1 MHRLTLRARGELW
14 RAPPA
19 PHFSCPMNPL
29 NRRSFVQLALS
40 TAPLALLGAT
50 PDAAA
55 SRSPVVGAGQDREG
69 ATRGQQFKVL
79 SQETNGAMFVMEM
92 VRRAKGGPDRHL
104 HHEQDELFYV
114 LEGDFLFEIGSDR
127 YGLKTGDCVLGPRGI
142 PHAYLFLGPD
152 TGRLLISYAPAGK
165 MEEYFKQF
173 TGPRAPRQPAA
184 TPQEAEARKVASY
197 ARYGMEYLGP
207 PITE

>member
-1 MHRLTLRARGELW
+1 
-14 RAPPA
+14 
-19 PHFSCPMNPL
+19 MNQL
-29 NRRSFVQLALS
+29 DRRSFVQLALA
-40 TAPLALLGAT
+40 TAPFALLGAT
-50 PDAAA
+50 PDAP
-55 SRSPVVGAGQDREG
+55 SSVSPVVRAGEGREG
-69 ATRGQQFKVL
+69 RRQFKVL
-79 SQETNGAMFVMEM
+79 SKETNGAMFVMEM

-114 LEGDFLFEIGSDR
+114 LEGEFLFEIGSDR
-127 YGLKTGDCVLGPRGI
+127 FRLKTGDCVLGPRGV

-152 TGRLLISYAPAGK
+152 AGRLLISYAPAGK

-173 TGPRAPRQPAA
+173 DGVRVPRPPAA

-197 ARYGMEYLGP
+197 ARYGMQYLGP